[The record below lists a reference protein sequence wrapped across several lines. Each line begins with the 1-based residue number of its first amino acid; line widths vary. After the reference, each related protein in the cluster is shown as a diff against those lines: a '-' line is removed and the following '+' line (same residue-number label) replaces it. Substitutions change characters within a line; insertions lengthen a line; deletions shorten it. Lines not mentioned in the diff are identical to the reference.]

1 MITNKKIVITGAAS
15 GIGKAT
21 LDLLKDMPGNQILAA
36 DLNAERLEG
45 YAENVIPFR
54 CDLSNQEGVDAL
66 FEKTGEVF
74 GKADIFYANAGFPYY
89 EKFDYVDWGR
99 IERIFGVNTLS
110 PIYSYA
116 KYAASLDGAEGQF
129 ACTISAMG
137 EMAIPG
143 YALYTGT
150 KFAMNGFTQA
160 LRLEKP
166 GNIKLCC
173 IYPVSTN
180 TNFFNVGGNGTK
192 VEKPFPVQSP
202 ETVAKKVVRALE
214 KGKKKVYPCTLFP
227 ISKVLMAILPPV
239 RSMYWN
245 TEKKRLGRFLERKKA
260 ESGK

>member
-21 LDLLKDMPGNQILAA
+21 LDLLKDMQGNVILAA
-36 DLNAERLEG
+36 DLNAERLND
-45 YAENVIPFR
+45 YAENVIPFK
-54 CDLSNQEGVDAL
+54 CDLCGQEGVDAL
-66 FEKTGEVF
+66 FEKIGEVF

-99 IERIFGVNTLS
+99 MERIFGVNTLS
-110 PIYSYA
+110 PIYTYA
-116 KYAASLDGAEGQF
+116 KYTEALAGAEGTF

-150 KFAMNGFTQA
+150 KFAMKGFTQA
-160 LRLEKP
+160 IRLEKP
-166 GNIKLCC
+166 ENVKLCC

-180 TNFFNVGGNGTK
+180 TNFFNVGGNGVK

-202 ETVAKKVVRALE
+202 ETVAKKVVKALE
-214 KGKKKVYPCTLFP
+214 KGKKNVYPCTLFP
-227 ISKVLMAILPPV
+227 ISKVLMAILPFV
-239 RSMYWN
+239 RTIYWN
-245 TEKKRLGRFLERKKA
+245 TEKKRLERFLERKKA
-260 ESGK
+260 AAEK